1 MTRKLAGLLQV
12 AMLLVLAACS
22 QPAVEP
28 TPRPTVIP
36 YTDVNPWGTNV
47 FLHKET
53 EQWKIEKTL
62 QMARDAGIAW
72 IKQHFPWEEIEFKK
86 GFFYD
91 TKWQKSAWE
100 KFDRIVDLAE
110 KYGLKIVARLDR
122 PPEWARYPGSKP
134 SSPPRNFNDYADF
147 VEAFLKH
154 YKGRIHYIQ
163 IWNEPNLS
171 VEWYDDQ
178 PVNPAQYVQL
188 LKLAYRRAKTVDPS
202 VVVLSAPMAMTLED
216 FPDRRNLNDLI
227 YIEEM
232 YQAGAKDYFDIMSA
246 NAYGLE
252 YPPDA
257 PADPKVLNF
266 QRVTL
271 VRKIMEKY
279 GDGGKAIWFDEYG
292 WNAAPP
298 SMPPEKLI
306 WRRVTP
312 EQQAQWTVQGIELA
326 RRDWPWAGVFFIWYF
341 RQPGDIPPDS
351 AEYYFGMVDPD
362 FTPRPVYY
370 AVKEAANRWARPA
383 PTQTPLP
390 GGTSGPNVGMLAAG
404 IAIVLALGGSAA
416 FFLVRRV

>member
-1 MTRKLAGLLQV
+1 MRRRLVTALLIPIFLTLASCAQ
-12 AMLLVLAACS
+12 
-22 QPAVEP
+22 P
-28 TPRPTVIP
+28 TPQASPSPTRIP
-36 YTDVNPWGTNV
+36 HTDVNPWGTNV

-62 QMARDAGIAW
+62 QMVRDAGIVW
-72 IKQHFPWEEIEFKK
+72 IKQHFPWEELEFKK
-86 GFFYD
+86 GYFYD

-100 KFDRIVDLAE
+100 KFDRIVATAE

-134 SSPPRNFNDYADF
+134 SSPPRDFNDYADF
-147 VEAFLKH
+147 VQAFVEH

-163 IWNEPNLS
+163 IWNEPNLNA
-171 VEWYDDQ
+171 EWYDNQ
-178 PVNPAQYVQL
+178 PVSPAQYVQL
-188 LKLAYRRAKTVDPS
+188 LKLAYQRAKAVDPS
-202 VVVLSAPMAMTLED
+202 IVVLSAPMAMTLEN

-232 YQAGAKDYFDIMSA
+232 YEAGAKDYFDIMSA

-257 PADPKVLNF
+257 PAEPNVLNF

-279 GDGGKAIWFDEYG
+279 GDGDKPIWFDEYG

-298 SMPPEKLI
+298 TMPPEKLI

-326 RRDWPWAGVFFIWYF
+326 RTNWPWAGVFFIWYF
-341 RQPGDIPPDS
+341 RQPGDIPTDS

-370 AVKEAANRWARPA
+370 SVKEAATRWKAA
-383 PTQTPLP
+383 SPTQTAVSQSP
-390 GGTSGPNVGMLAAG
+390 GAANFSIVGAGAAILLGLAGT
-404 IAIVLALGGSAA
+404 AA
-416 FFLVRRV
+416 FFLVRRA